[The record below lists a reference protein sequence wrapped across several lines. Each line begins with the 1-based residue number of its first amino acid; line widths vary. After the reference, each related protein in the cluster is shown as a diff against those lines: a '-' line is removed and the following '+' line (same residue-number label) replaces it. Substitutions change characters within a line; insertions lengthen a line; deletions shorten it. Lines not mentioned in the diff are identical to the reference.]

1 MQLSYD
7 ENKRQTNIAKHGV
20 DLLEAADFNFD
31 TALEVTRFE
40 NGEYR
45 NIALGYI
52 LDVLHVLVYTTPQ
65 DDTVRA
71 ISLRKATPKERRKY
85 HEQ

>member
-1 MQLSYD
+1 MPLLYD
-7 ENKRQTNIAKHGV
+7 EKKRQANIAKHGV
-20 DLLEAADFNFD
+20 DLLEVAEFDFD

-52 LDVLHVLVYTTPQ
+52 YDVLHVLVYTMPQ
-65 DDTVRA
+65 ADTVRA
-71 ISLRKATPKERRKY
+71 ISLRRATPKERRKY
-85 HEQ
+85 HE